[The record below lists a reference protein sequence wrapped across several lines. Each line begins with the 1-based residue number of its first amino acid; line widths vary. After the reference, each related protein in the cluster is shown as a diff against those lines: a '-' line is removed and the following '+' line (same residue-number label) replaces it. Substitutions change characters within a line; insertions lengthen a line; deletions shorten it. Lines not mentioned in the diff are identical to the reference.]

1 MRQFKSERIEIPE
14 DISDISRFFYEKGW
28 SDGLPIIPPTEERVL
43 SLLQGTKRKS
53 DEVVA
58 PIPPKWAEA
67 SVEKVAINSVMAG
80 CFPEHLPI
88 IIAAVEA
95 MVEERFNLYGIQAT
109 THPCGVLLIV
119 NGPIRKRLGINC
131 GYGAFGPGTLANAVI
146 GRAVRLILI
155 NIGGAV
161 PGKVDKST
169 LGQPGKFT
177 SVIGENEEENPWEPL
192 SVEKG
197 FSPEQSTVT
206 VIGAEGP
213 HDVHDR
219 SSTSATGILTTIA
232 GTLACQGNNNMLW
245 QLGEPVVVLCP
256 EHARTI
262 ARDGFTKKDIKE
274 FIFQRA
280 RLPKRA
286 FSKEEQDQRYSNL
299 PQDALI
305 SIARR
310 PEDITVIVAGGL
322 GKHSAVVPT
331 FGITSSVTNRI
342 KK

>member
-1 MRQFKSERIEIPE
+1 
-14 DISDISRFFYEKGW
+14 
-28 SDGLPIIPPTEERVL
+28 
-43 SLLQGTKRKS
+43 
-53 DEVVA
+53 
-58 PIPPKWAEA
+58 
-67 SVEKVAINSVMAG
+67 
-80 CFPEHLPI
+80 
-88 IIAAVEA
+88 
-95 MVEERFNLYGIQAT
+95 
-109 THPCGVLLIV
+109 
-119 NGPIRKRLGINC
+119 
-131 GYGAFGPGTLANAVI
+131 
-146 GRAVRLILI
+146 
-155 NIGGAV
+155 
-161 PGKVDKST
+161 
-169 LGQPGKFT
+169 
-177 SVIGENEEENPWEPL
+177 
-192 SVEKG
+192 
-197 FSPEQSTVT
+197 
-206 VIGAEGP
+206 
-213 HDVHDR
+213 
-219 SSTSATGILTTIA
+219 
-232 GTLACQGNNNMLW
+232 MLW

-342 KK
+342 EK